1 MCYEH
6 ARDQGTLGS
15 VAGCRHS
22 RTPGRTYGFLIGIGW
37 TCDGPGSPRNGL
49 GEGTWS
55 GVDLVDQST
64 TIYSGRPGSSGYLS
78 YHEYESS
85 I

>member
-22 RTPGRTYGFLIGIGW
+22 RTPGRTHGFAMGKRW
-37 TCDGPGSPRNGL
+37 PRSGPG
-49 GEGTWS
+49 
-55 GVDLVDQST
+55 
-64 TIYSGRPGSSGYLS
+64 GSRD
-78 YHEYESS
+78 EVT
-85 I
+85 